1 MRKQLLGLLI
11 IIAVL
16 LAACG
21 EQQENTGTEAEELK
35 QLLVDFSV
43 PETAD
48 SDETVEL
55 SAAVTYG
62 EEPVTDADEVMFEIW
77 ETGNEDNSVEIEGTM
92 SEDGIY
98 TAETTF
104 DEEGVYEMYAHVTA
118 KDLHTMPLKSITVG
132 DADPS
137 DNDSADTEAE
147 NEATHDHGNT
157 EGFSMHMD
165 LPADVVSGEETDL
178 TVHVQMD
185 GAPLEDANV
194 RYEIWQKEG
203 AGNHDWVDADE
214 TTAGEYHAL
223 HTFSEAG
230 TYQVQVHVEND
241 DGLHEHEIHEVA
253 VGE

>member
-1 MRKQLLGLLI
+1 MRKQLWGLLI

-43 PETAD
+43 PENAD
-48 SDETVEL
+48 PGETVKL

-62 EEPVTDADEVMFEIW
+62 EKPVTDADEVKFEIW
-77 ETGNEDNSVEIEGTM
+77 KTGNEDDSEELEGTM

-104 DEEGVYEMYAHVTA
+104 DQEGVYEMYAHVTA

-132 DADPS
+132 DVDPS
-137 DNDSADTEAE
+137 TNESADTETE
-147 NEATHDHGNT
+147 NETAHDHGNA

-165 LPADVVSGEETDL
+165 PPTDIVSGEETDL
-178 TVHVQMD
+178 TVHIQMD

-203 AGNHDWVDADE
+203 DGKHDWVDSEE
-214 TTAGEYHAL
+214 TSAGEYHAP
-223 HTFSEAG
+223 HTFSETGA
-230 TYQVQVHVEND
+230 YQVQIHVEND
-241 DGLHEHEIHEVA
+241 DGLHEHKIHEVT